1 MSQPDQFLDTGR
13 QILTLEIQGLEAVR
27 HSLDSRF
34 SRAAACLAACQ
45 GQIVLTGLGKSGL
58 IARKMAATFSS
69 IGAPAIFL
77 HPVEALHGDLGLVR
91 EHDVVIALSNSGET
105 EELLCLMPEL
115 ARIGC
120 KSIAVTASLDS
131 SLARAVDF
139 PIPVKVPREACLL
152 NLTPTASTTAALAVG
167 DALAACLVQARRFDE
182 KDFRKRHPGGAL
194 GRRLA
199 LKVEHIMLS
208 ENLPTVSPDATTRE
222 AVDRMD
228 TGGYGI
234 VFCLEENKRLVGVLT
249 DGDVRRGLARG
260 VLDMEKPVR
269 HYATEAPRRIPQG
282 ASVARAMDIME
293 QHAITALPV
302 VDDQNALQ
310 GLVHIHDILG
320 RGKINFSGP

>member
-27 HSLDSRF
+27 HSLDQRF
-34 SRAAACLAACQ
+34 SRAAACLAACK

-120 KSIAVTASLDS
+120 KSVAVTASLDS

-139 PIPVKVPREACLL
+139 PIQVKVPREACLL

-167 DALAACLVQARRFDE
+167 DALAACLVLARRFDE

-208 ENLPTVSPDATTRE
+208 ENLPAVPLDASLRE
-222 AVDRMD
+222 AVARMD
-228 TGGYGI
+228 ECGYGI
-234 VFCLEENKRLVGVLT
+234 VFCLDEEQRLAGVLT
-249 DGDVRRGLARG
+249 DGDVRRGVVKDA
-260 VLDMEKPVR
+260 LDLEKPVR
-269 HYATEAPRRIPQG
+269 RYATANPRRVPHV
-282 ASVARAMDIME
+282 ASVARAMDLME

-302 VDDQNALQ
+302 VNDQGALL

-320 RGKINFSGP
+320 RGKISFSGS